1 MITLL
6 VGENHFQLSE
16 RRKQLEV
23 EFAEAHPDGW
33 GLERYDAE
41 EAGPERVSEALT
53 VLPFLSGERLVVI
66 QGATR
71 SGDTA
76 RAILELLPRIP
87 ETTHAL
93 FVESSPDRRTS
104 LYKALQKQASVES
117 FEPLRGQAQ
126 QVWLQSYAQ
135 KHGFELTPAG
145 TSELARRAG
154 ADQWA
159 LAHEIQ
165 KLALL
170 GQSSVDED
178 TVRLYVEPTLREGI
192 FDLLEKLIDGDS
204 REALRIYRNLRTGR
218 VESFEIMAMIAW
230 QIQIL
235 TAVTLGTNRSSSDLA
250 RETGFKPFSLERVA
264 TPARRLGLPALR
276 RILQILSLVDIKLKS
291 SRADKD
297 ALLEIALVRS
307 AQLLAR

>member
-6 VGENHFQLSE
+6 VGDNHFQLTV

-23 EFAEAHPDGW
+23 EFAARHPDGW

-41 EAGPERVSEALT
+41 STEPDRVSEALT

-104 LYKALQKQASVES
+104 LYKALQKQAAVEV
-117 FEPLRGQAQ
+117 FEPLRGQALLT
-126 QVWLQSYAQ
+126 WLKDYAGEQ
-135 KHGFELTPAG
+135 GFELSSAG
-145 TSELARRAG
+145 SSELARRAG
-154 ADQWA
+154 SDQWA

-170 GQSSVDED
+170 GQNSIDED
-178 TVRLYVEPTLREGI
+178 VIRQYVEPTLREGI
-192 FDLLEKLIDGDS
+192 FDLLEKLIDGNS
-204 REALRIYRNLRTGR
+204 REALRIYRSLRASR

-235 TAVTLGTNRSSSDLA
+235 TAAALGTNRSMSELSRD
-250 RETGFKPFSLERVA
+250 TGFKPFSLERVA

-276 RILQILSLVDIKLKS
+276 RILLILSTVDIKLKS

-297 ALLEIALVRS
+297 ALLEVALVRS

>member
-16 RRKQLEV
+16 RRKQLEA
-23 EFAEAHPDGW
+23 EFATQHPDGW

-41 EAGPERVSEALT
+41 EAETDRITEALT
-53 VLPFLSGERLVVI
+53 VLPFLSGERLVIVH
-66 QGATR
+66 GATR

-76 RAILELLPRIP
+76 RAILELLGRIP

-93 FVESSPDRRTS
+93 FVEPGPDRRTS
-104 LYKALQKQASVES
+104 LYKALQKQAAIES
-117 FEPLRGQAQ
+117 FEPLRGQSQ
-126 QVWLQSYAQ
+126 QMWLQSYAQ
-135 KHGFELTPAG
+135 KQGFELTPGGA
-145 TSELARRAG
+145 SELARRAG

-192 FDLLEKLIDGDS
+192 FDLLEKLIDGNA
-204 REALRIYRNLRTGR
+204 REALRIYRDLRSSR

-235 TAVTLGTNRSSSDLA
+235 SAVTLGTNRSTSELA

-276 RILQILSLVDIKLKS
+276 RILQILSTVDVKLKS

-297 ALLEIALVRS
+297 ALLEVALVRS